1 MITKLYGDLI
11 WNKYKDVEAPN
22 LHVYQM
28 CRKTPCFSYGDIRH
42 IYRICADNEAG
53 INILRKGLQMQSA

>member
-22 LHVYQM
+22 LHVYLILLFYPFPILSM
-28 CRKTPCFSYGDIRH
+28 NLF
-42 IYRICADNEAG
+42 RILGMEGNNNGKC
-53 INILRKGLQMQSA
+53 K